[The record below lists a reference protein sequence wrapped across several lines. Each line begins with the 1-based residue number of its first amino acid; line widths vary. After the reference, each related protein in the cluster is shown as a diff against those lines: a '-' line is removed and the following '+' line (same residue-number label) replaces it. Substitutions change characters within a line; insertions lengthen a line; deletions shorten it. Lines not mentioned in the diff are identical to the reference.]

1 MRVTNDMFVAEFL
14 CIVLVTLMCV
24 FVGISVIDP
33 DNANVWCSAF
43 HVKCNSSIANK
54 IEEFIAACL
63 LLHAL
68 PMLLIDAIVLPNV
81 VAVFYAVSVLRLLL
95 IFFFF
100 FFQIVVRVFFRF

>member
-54 IEEFIAACL
+54 IEVFNAACS

-68 PMLLIDAIVLPNV
+68 PMLPNAIVLSTAI
-81 VAVFYAVSVLRLLL
+81 VAAFAVLVLRLLL

-100 FFQIVVRVFFRF
+100 SFPIVLRVFFRF